1 VSRISKMRA
10 AAEPPRWKSVTI
22 TPPSLIGES
31 IMPR

>member
-1 VSRISKMRA
+1 MRA